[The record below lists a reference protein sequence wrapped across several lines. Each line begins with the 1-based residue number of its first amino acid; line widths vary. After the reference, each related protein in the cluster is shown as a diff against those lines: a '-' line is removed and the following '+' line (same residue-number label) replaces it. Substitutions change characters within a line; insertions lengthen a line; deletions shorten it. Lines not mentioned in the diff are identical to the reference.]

1 MQYHKTINLLDDE
14 TIYQPSILRTK
25 NWVEINDQLQLLY
38 NTNNQTKLKAVM
50 QKSSLCDHS
59 NA

>member
-38 NTNNQTKLKAVM
+38 NTNSQTKLKAVM